1 MVVGTMC
8 IPEGDDVQELL
19 TALFDN
25 LDDNL
30 NFGKYIA
37 DFQLCWKAIVGMCG
51 LSFFIAFIYIFLLKW
66 ITKPLLYISMFLIL
80 AMFIL
85 LGIWCWLKRTEYNQ
99 ETQKKNY

>member
-51 LSFFIAFIYIFLLKW
+51 LSFFIAFQSKDSTAGKPVGEKEFEDIDEDKERNEVMKRMRIFDF
-66 ITKPLLYISMFLIL
+66 IDSFISF
-80 AMFIL
+80 
-85 LGIWCWLKRTEYNQ
+85 Y
-99 ETQKKNY
+99 